1 MIENL
6 EMPSY
11 AGDAMFFACSG
22 IIIKNDPDTQITS
35 FLTSLSL
42 VRSTEDD
49 SKLFQNMKVGAA
61 VLLAFSASSVLINHS
76 ANQGAHILGCLALS
90 L

>member
-11 AGDAMFFACSG
+11 AGNTKFFACSG

-61 VLLAFSASSVLINHS
+61 VLLAFSASSVS